1 MEECGTLR
9 RLMDANVAA
18 KSVGREDGS
27 FEDDGVRNG
36 VQTHLIDVY
45 GPLYGETMSSINSH
59 NLVGSPSELS
69 LVRIVHMRVRRL
81 IEAYFGDR
89 LEVRARVRTECVRMC
104 LLVCSCA
111 CVCVV
116 CFKGACVRTECVLQL
131 KVCMM

>member
-45 GPLYGETMSSINSH
+45 GPAYGETMSSINSR
-59 NLVGSPSELS
+59 NLVGSPIELR
-69 LVRIVHMRVRRL
+69 LTRIAHMRVRRL

-89 LEVRARVRTECVRMC
+89 LEVRARANRM
-104 LLVCSCA
+104 
-111 CVCVV
+111 CVCVYLFARVHVHVHV
-116 CFKGACVRTECVLQL
+116 CVCVFEGACVQTERVY
-131 KVCMM
+131 MYS